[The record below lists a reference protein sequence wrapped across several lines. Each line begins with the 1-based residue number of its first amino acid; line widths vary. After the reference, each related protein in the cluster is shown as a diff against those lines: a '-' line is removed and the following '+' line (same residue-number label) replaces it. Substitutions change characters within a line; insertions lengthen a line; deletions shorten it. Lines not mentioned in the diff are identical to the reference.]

1 MGNDKPKVEEKISTM
16 SEEEK
21 VIMDI
26 YMLTQ
31 KIQVLSMGITP
42 IMAVTM
48 MIHERLFKLKHMLE
62 SKEDKKI
69 A

>member
-1 MGNDKPKVEEKISTM
+1 MANDKPKVEEKKSTM

-31 KIQVLSMGITP
+31 KLQVLTMGITP
-42 IMAVTM
+42 VMAITM
-48 MIHERLFKLKHMLE
+48 MIHERLFKLKAMLE
-62 SKEDKKI
+62 AKEDKKI